1 MLSTRHQHCL
11 DKYLVVTALL
21 IHAVRLQSNLQKRP
35 LRLRQ
40 PVLSLPK
47 QIPIQLLLCKTT
59 TCLVRSATTFL
70 SPKRKK
76 NLSKTT
82 TTQLNPL
89 KKQETNIA
97 ESEPHPPSPPYTQGF
112 FKNGCNGGMGD
123 FYQKQLL
130 EMEGSQ
136 ECSWFYNE
144 GGGKVFVHSWQR
156 HANTLIL

>member
-21 IHAVRLQSNLQKRP
+21 IHAVRIQSNLQKRP
-35 LRLRQ
+35 LHLRR

-47 QIPIQLLLCKTT
+47 QIPIQLLLCKTA
-59 TCLVRSATTFL
+59 TCLMRSATTFFF
-70 SPKRKK
+70 PRKK

-97 ESEPHPPSPPYTQGF
+97 ESEPTPPPPHPPPYPHNKGLF
-112 FKNGCNGGMGD
+112 
-123 FYQKQLL
+123 QKWL
-130 EMEGSQ
+130 
-136 ECSWFYNE
+136 
-144 GGGKVFVHSWQR
+144 
-156 HANTLIL
+156 